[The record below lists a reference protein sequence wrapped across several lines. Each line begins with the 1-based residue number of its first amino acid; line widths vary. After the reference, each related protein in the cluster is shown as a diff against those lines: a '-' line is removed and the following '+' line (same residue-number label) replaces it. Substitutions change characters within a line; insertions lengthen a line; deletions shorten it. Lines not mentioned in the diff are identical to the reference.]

1 MELPVGMLIY
11 WASRFGDDQAV
22 ISGMWYYKEMYVPST
37 VEEKKHSVLDL
48 KAKRCTALNI
58 HGTFDQILDL
68 LMQSDRF
75 QKMGETEI
83 QQFNKLQEEL
93 LNPPDNK
100 ASIFDDVYNLKGTS
114 LTLNTIV
121 DVDDKIEDIK
131 AQLKAGKIITVYISE
146 NWSFAGDL
154 SRSFGIK

>member
-11 WASRFGDDQAV
+11 WASRFEDDQAV

-37 VEEKKHSVLDL
+37 VEEKKQSVSDL
-48 KAKRCTALNI
+48 KARRCTALNI

-68 LMQSDRF
+68 LMQSDRY
-75 QKMGETEI
+75 QKMEETEI
-83 QQFNKLQEEL
+83 QQFNKLKEEL

-100 ASIFDDVYNLKGTS
+100 ASIFDEVYSLKGTA
-114 LTLNTIV
+114 LMIDTIV

-131 AQLKAGKIITVYISE
+131 AQLNAGKIITVYISE